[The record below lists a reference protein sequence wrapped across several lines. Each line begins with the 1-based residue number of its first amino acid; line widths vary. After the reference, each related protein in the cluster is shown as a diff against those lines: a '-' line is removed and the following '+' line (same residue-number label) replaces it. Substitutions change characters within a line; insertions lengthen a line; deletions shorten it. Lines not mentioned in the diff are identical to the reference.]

1 MTRLERLQTKLKAAK
16 AELRIREKN
25 HNATSRWYTKVTMLI
40 EERFGTIDVELS
52 GLVEDI
58 VQLPPSQR
66 NRLLLDLSGLSR
78 EGLLKRLNKRIS

>member
-40 EERFGTIDVELS
+40 EELEAKIEL
-52 GLVEDI
+52 E
-58 VQLPPSQR
+58 R
-66 NRLLLDLSGLSR
+66 T
-78 EGLLKRLNKRIS
+78 K